1 MATIQKKVEVSSPTK
16 VASEAE
22 WAKKGIKVPP
32 PVAKKP
38 KTKGKE
44 IETSE
49 GTAQTAGQ
57 EALEESIKDAAEK
70 TNGTAGTVEGGTP
83 SA

>member
-1 MATIQKKVEVSSPTK
+1 MVIETKPAPENLEVSSVTK
-16 VASEAE
+16 VVSEAE
-22 WAKKGIKVPP
+22 PVKKGVKVPP

-38 KTKGKE
+38 KSKGKE

-57 EALEESIKDAAEK
+57 EALQESIKGKRDY
-70 TNGTAGTVEGGTP
+70 P
-83 SA
+83 L